1 MLVFE
6 VVVKES
12 YLSGSTFDLDTF
24 SWVFSAVTTNKL
36 YQIIYDFTGENRPG
50 HHGNVF
56 GFSGDIPLKKNH
68 DFKPQK
74 HSCWM
79 TWGWSL
85 GEIYQTNMSIMF
97 YEYIIYILYS
107 MYHYDSPAAIHL
119 LSYSNTFPKTLGWKT
134 QICESTQL
142 K

>member
-56 GFSGDIPLKKNH
+56 GFSGDIPFKKI
-68 DFKPQK
+68 
-74 HSCWM
+74 M
-79 TWGWSL
+79 TLSHKNTHAGWL
-85 GEIYQTNMSIMF
+85 GGEV
-97 YEYIIYILYS
+97 
-107 MYHYDSPAAIHL
+107 
-119 LSYSNTFPKTLGWKT
+119 LGKYT
-134 QICESTQL
+134 KQICR
-142 K
+142 